1 MRLFRSAG
9 LAATL
14 GAACVLSFALLC
26 GRIAYSDQN
35 TYGFLAWNLALAVIP
50 LALALVLDRLLPR
63 GLRVVS
69 AAGIVLWILFLPNA
83 PYMVTDFV
91 HLTPDPPVPL
101 WFDVLLFS
109 TYAWTGLLLGF
120 VSIHVVMEHARR
132 RLGGRTAWLLTVVL
146 LAACSLAIYLGRFE
160 VLNSWDLLVRPQTV
174 LSTIFSTRSLARM
187 AGFTA
192 GFTAF
197 LLVAYTNVEALI
209 ESRGMRAVPAPARRR
224 SGSPLTKDSLAE
236 RDLPPEEHRSRRQ
249 ERGAPPRAS

>member
-1 MRLFRSAG
+1 MCAT
-9 LAATL
+9 LAAACLLSL
-14 GAACVLSFALLC
+14 GLLA
-26 GRIAYSDQN
+26 GRIAYSDRS
-35 TYGFLAWNLALAVIP
+35 TYDFLAWNLVLALIP

-63 GLRVVS
+63 GLRVAS

-109 TYAWTGLLLGF
+109 AYAWTGLLLGF
-120 VSIHVVMEHARR
+120 VSIHIVMGHARR
-132 RLGGRTAWLLTVVL
+132 RFGARAAWLLTVVL

-160 VLNSWDLLVRPQTV
+160 DLNSWDLLVRPQTV
-174 LSTIFSTRSLARM
+174 LSTIFSPHSLARV

-209 ESRGMRAVPAPARRR
+209 ESRGMRAVPAPAKRR
-224 SGSPLTKDSLAE
+224 SGSPSTEDSRAE
-236 RDLPPEEHRSRRQ
+236 RDPLPEEHRSRRR

>member
-1 MRLFRSAG
+1 MSGSPRLGRG
-9 LAATL
+9 LAA
-14 GAACVLSFALLC
+14 ACGLSLALLL

-35 TYGFLAWNLALAVIP
+35 TYGFLAWNLVLAVIP
-50 LALALVLDRLLPR
+50 LVLALLLDRLLQR
-63 GLRVVS
+63 RLRAVS
-69 AAGIVLWILFLPNA
+69 AAGVALWILFLPNA
-83 PYMVTDFV
+83 PYMVTDFI
-91 HLTPDPPVPL
+91 HLSSDPLVPL

-120 VSIHVVMEHARR
+120 VSIHIVMEHARR

-160 VLNSWDLLVRPQTV
+160 VLNSWDLLVRPQVV
-174 LSTIFSTRSLARM
+174 LSTIFSPHSLARV

-209 ESRGMRAVPAPARRR
+209 GSRGMRAVSTPAPRRR
-224 SGSPLTKDSLAE
+224 SESQSTEDSLAE
-236 RDLPPEEHRSRRQ
+236 QDLPPEERRSRRR